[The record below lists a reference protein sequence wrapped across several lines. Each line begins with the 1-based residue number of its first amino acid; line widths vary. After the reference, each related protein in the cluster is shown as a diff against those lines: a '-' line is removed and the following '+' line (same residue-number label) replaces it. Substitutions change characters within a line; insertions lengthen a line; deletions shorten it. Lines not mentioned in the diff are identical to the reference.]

1 MKGGGR
7 WKSASQLFVFL
18 LPPPQLC
25 CQPSQGFKQSDN
37 FSLPHLSTIVPLVR
51 ISNEKHQSQ
60 AHTQRRRQNLCIYSS
75 WYQASCLS
83 SQWSEITKSQVRAFF
98 GKPGDTQPCT
108 KKKEFSNNWKIEQ
121 HPLHLAKTMTSCPI
135 QQHTNWQLCPT
146 LPSTD
151 HTRWRAG
158 RHHHK
163 IPKSFSFSSFPQ
175 PFK

>member
-1 MKGGGR
+1 MDRLVLPSHSKRHGLGRMKRGGR
-7 WKSASQLFVFL
+7 WKSASQLFVFP

-60 AHTQRRRQNLCIYSS
+60 AHTQRRRQNLCIYSL

-83 SQWSEITKSQVRAFF
+83 PQWSEITKSQVRAFL

-108 KKKEFSNNWKIEQ
+108 KRKDFSNIWKTEQ
-121 HPLHLAKTMTSCPI
+121 HSLHLSKTTASSPI
-135 QQHTNWQLCPT
+135 QQGYN
-146 LPSTD
+146 
-151 HTRWRAG
+151 
-158 RHHHK
+158 
-163 IPKSFSFSSFPQ
+163 
-175 PFK
+175 